1 MNTAGP
7 NGSAPVMNVS
17 WCSMGT
23 GYEFGR
29 GSNACS
35 VGYSIVALFSAEDP
49 ADASLEGE
57 YRHTQWVG
65 FNTPGHH
72 LRHDWSDSAVI
83 RTKILSRI
91 QGCAAQVISAM
102 FVRPGLRALP
112 SRGQQL

>member
-83 RTKILSRI
+83 RTKVLSRI
-91 QGCAAQVISAM
+91 QGCAAQIISM